1 MLTLEEIK
9 AKTLYTGTLDT
20 GATITGT
27 EDVLKQY
34 KVKTELVKADSQP
47 VELRAFYLAYEYVFK
62 DKNRLL
68 KDYTIEEFYR
78 EWSEDPD
85 KFDPDNNI
93 SQFSLRT
100 YFMLYEGKAA
110 STNYKLVNYD
120 GYSIGNHTRKAYVQ
134 ALDALGD
141 DEDFNYTEI
150 IDEGRDIRMNT
161 HVIKITIRCKDLDKV
176 RRFAMLA
183 SRFEAED
190 VFERKG
196 F

>member
-9 AKTLYTGTLDT
+9 AKTLYSGTLDT

-34 KVKTELVKADSQP
+34 KVKTELVKADGQP
-47 VELRAFYLAYEYVFK
+47 LELRAFYLAYEYALKEIK
-62 DKNRLL
+62 D
-68 KDYTIEEFYR
+68 DYTIDEFYR
-78 EWSEDPD
+78 EWIDDPER
-85 KFDPDNNI
+85 FDPDNNI

-120 GYSIGNHTRKAYVQ
+120 GYSIGNHTLKAYVQ

-141 DEDFNYTEI
+141 DEDFNYIEVI
-150 IDEGRDIRMNT
+150 EEGIDTRLNT
-161 HVIKITIRCKDLDKV
+161 NIVKITIRCKDLDKV
-176 RRFAMLA
+176 RKFAMLA

-190 VFERKG
+190 VFARKG

>member
-9 AKTLYTGTLDT
+9 AKTLYSGTLDT

-27 EDVLKQY
+27 EDVIKQY

-47 VELRAFYLAYEYVFK
+47 VELRAFYLAYEYALKETIIK
-62 DKNRLL
+62 D
-68 KDYTIEEFYR
+68 DYTIDEFYR
-78 EWSEDPD
+78 EWIDDPD
-85 KFDPDNNI
+85 RFDPDNNI

-120 GYSIGNHTRKAYVQ
+120 GYSIGNHTLKAYVQ

-150 IDEGRDIRMNT
+150 IEEGIDTRLNT
-161 HVIKITIRCKDLDKV
+161 NIIKITIRCKDLDKV

-183 SRFEAED
+183 SRFETED
-190 VFERKG
+190 VFARKG